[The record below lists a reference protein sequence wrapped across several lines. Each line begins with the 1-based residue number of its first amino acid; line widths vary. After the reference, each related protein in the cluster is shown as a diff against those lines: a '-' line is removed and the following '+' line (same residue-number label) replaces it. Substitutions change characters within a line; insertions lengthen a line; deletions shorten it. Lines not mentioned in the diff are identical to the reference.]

1 MSPAPG
7 HAAAPSVER
16 LYRLGNAWTRI
27 DPIVSHNCSLSDDR
41 DGGPAVPMSALAQR
55 PTWRSS
61 IVMSALPANAD
72 VNRRP
77 LQVGFVPQADIAHS
91 NDFRVFFATSIKARS
106 FGARDARC
114 G

>member
-41 DGGPAVPMSALAQR
+41 DGGPAVPMSALGHSR
-55 PTWRSS
+55 R
-61 IVMSALPANAD
+61 ILSAHLAK
-72 VNRRP
+72 VCRLL
-77 LQVGFVPQADIAHS
+77 LQSRNGI
-91 NDFRVFFATSIKARS
+91 N
-106 FGARDARC
+106 G
-114 G
+114 